1 MGTLVVEGGCGRREK
16 VFRKGLQQRN
26 VRVAADPGHRFG
38 CVPGEGEHKI
48 MDYIRRQRVNPGHN
62 PNIQHVIYG
71 LVRFLLVFFRGV

>member
-1 MGTLVVEGGCGRREK
+1 MTCEHGHARRRRREK

-26 VRVAADPGHRFG
+26 IGVAADPGHRFG

-48 MDYIRRQRVNPGHN
+48 MDYIRWQRVNPGHN

-71 LVRFLLVFFRGV
+71 HVRFLLVFFRGV